1 MTLSELAG
9 FRLLRTLA
17 DSLGRIRDSRSGNA
31 ALIVALG
38 MPGLVG
44 GAGFAVDTAQW
55 YMWKREL
62 QFAVDQAAIAGALAR
77 ASADTEAT
85 YDARAR
91 QEYAANLSTIAGFA
105 ARSADIKVGLVNY
118 SGGVRNSVT
127 VSATATRSLP
137 FSSFLT
143 GKAATV
149 GAFAQASFKEGAS
162 FTSCLTAVSED
173 AEGAINIGGNSV
185 LTAACGMAALS
196 KSDRAITV
204 SGNPTIDAGWI
215 LAAGGIDDWFRTNT
229 DDIIMDYLEGLYDPF
244 KALSP
249 PNPAESQVSR
259 TYACVKGKTTTR
271 ANVRTDLDSTYTYY
285 KGHSPDTNGDGVLTS
300 AELAAATWQLQENAK
315 GKSKETS
322 GSTAS
327 MTVVENN
334 TVDGVTRTTTR
345 TIVKTNNSTGANAT
359 WEMKTTVTTMT
370 QSGTTATT
378 TPDQAT
384 VLPGTY
390 TDIHVGCTT
399 VFAPGVYVIDGG
411 GLKITGQ
418 YEVTGSGVMFV
429 LKNGAWIDIAGG
441 ANINLTAIT
450 ASQLI
455 AKGVPDSDANKL
467 AGMLVFEDRSS
478 PGSGKT
484 KLNGNSNTLLNGT
497 IYLPV
502 SAIDFAGTAGVSS
515 QCLMIAA
522 NTIKLTGTANM
533 TTFCPPNLS
542 NTVNVVNLKAGVKL
556 VA

>member
-1 MTLSELAG
+1 MTLSQVAG
-9 FRLLRTLA
+9 SGLLRIVA
-17 DSLGRIRDSRSGNA
+17 GAVGRLRENRNGNA

-38 MPGLVG
+38 MPALIG

-77 ASADTEAT
+77 SSTDTEAS

-91 QEYAANLSTIAGFA
+91 QEYAANISTVAGFA
-105 ARSADIKVGLVNY
+105 TRATEIKVGLVNY
-118 SGGVRNSVT
+118 SGGVKNSVT
-127 VSATATRSLP
+127 VSAEATRSLP

-143 GKAATV
+143 GKAATI
-149 GAFAQASFKEGAS
+149 GAFAQASFKEGAT

-173 AEGAINIGGNSV
+173 ADGAINIGGNSV

-204 SGNPTIDAGWI
+204 SGNPTIEAGWI
-215 LAAGGIDDWFRTNT
+215 LAAGGIDEWFRTNT
-229 DDIIMDYLEGLYDPF
+229 NDVIMEHLEGLYDPF

-249 PNPAESQVSR
+249 PNPAETQVNR
-259 TYACVKGKTTTR
+259 TYTCIKGKTTTR
-271 ANVRTDLDSTYTYY
+271 ANVRTDLDTTYTYY
-285 KGHSPDTNGDGVLTS
+285 KGFSPDTNGDGVLTS

-315 GKSKETS
+315 GKSRETS
-322 GSTAS
+322 STSSS
-327 MTVVENN
+327 MVLVENN
-334 TVDGVTRTTTR
+334 TVDGVTKTTTR

-359 WEMKTTVTTMT
+359 WEMKTTVTTTT
-370 QSGTTATT
+370 QSGTIATT

-399 VFAPGVYVIDGG
+399 VFAPGVYVINGG

-418 YEVTGSGVMFV
+418 HEVTGSGVMFV

-455 AKGVPDSDANKL
+455 AKGVPESDANKL
-467 AGMLVFEDRSS
+467 AGMLVFEDRNS
-478 PGSGKT
+478 PGSSKT
-484 KLNGNSNTLLNGT
+484 KLNGNANTLLNGT

-522 NTIKLTGTANM
+522 NTIRLTGTANM
-533 TTFCPPNLS
+533 ATFCPPGLS
-542 NTVNVVNLKAGVKL
+542 NSTNVVNLKASVKL

>member
-1 MTLSELAG
+1 MTHSQGAG
-9 FRLLRTLA
+9 SGLLRIVA
-17 DSLGRIRDSRSGNA
+17 GAVGRLRENRSGNA

-38 MPGLVG
+38 MPALIG

-77 ASADTEAT
+77 SSTDTEAS

-91 QEYAANLSTIAGFA
+91 QEYAANISTVAGFA
-105 ARSADIKVGLVNY
+105 TRPTEIKVGLVNY
-118 SGGVRNSVT
+118 SGGVKNSVT
-127 VSATATRSLP
+127 VSAEATRSLP

-143 GKAATV
+143 GKAATI
-149 GAFAQASFKEGAS
+149 GAFAQASFKEGAT

-173 AEGAINIGGNSV
+173 ADGAINIGGNSV

-204 SGNPTIDAGWI
+204 SGNPTIEAGWI
-215 LAAGGIDDWFRTNT
+215 LAAGGIDEWFRTNT
-229 DDIIMDYLEGLYDPF
+229 NDVIMEHLEGLYDPF

-249 PNPAESQVSR
+249 PNPAETQVNR
-259 TYACVKGKTTTR
+259 TYTCIKGKTTTR
-271 ANVRTDLDSTYTYY
+271 ANVRTDLDTTYTYY
-285 KGHSPDTNGDGVLTS
+285 KGFSPDTNGDGVLTS

-315 GKSKETS
+315 GKSRETS
-322 GSTAS
+322 STSSS
-327 MTVVENN
+327 MVLVENN
-334 TVDGVTRTTTR
+334 TVDGVTKTTTR

-359 WEMKTTVTTMT
+359 WEMKTTVTTTT
-370 QSGTTATT
+370 QSGTIATT

-399 VFAPGVYVIDGG
+399 VFAPGVYVINGG
-411 GLKITGQ
+411 GLKVTGQ

-455 AKGVPDSDANKL
+455 AKGVPESDANKL

-478 PGSGKT
+478 PGSSKT
-484 KLNGNSNTLLNGT
+484 KLNGNANTLLNGT

-522 NTIKLTGTANM
+522 NTIRLTGTANM
-533 TTFCPPNLS
+533 ATFCPPGLS
-542 NTVNVVNLKAGVKL
+542 NSTNVVNLKASVKL

>member
-1 MTLSELAG
+1 MLSAKG
-9 FRLLRTLA
+9 RPGSIRTITQVARGLW
-17 DSLGRIRDSRSGNA
+17 RSRGGNA
-31 ALIVALG
+31 ALMVALG
-38 MPGLVG
+38 MPALIG

-77 ASADTEAT
+77 SSTDTEAS
-85 YDARAR
+85 YDSRAR
-91 QEYAANLSTIAGFA
+91 QEYAANVSAVAGIAT
-105 ARSADIKVGLVNY
+105 RPADLKVGLVNY
-118 SGGVRNSVT
+118 SGGVKNSVT

-137 FSSFLT
+137 FSSLLT
-143 GKAATV
+143 GKAATIGV
-149 GAFAQASFKEGAS
+149 FAQASFKEGAS

-229 DDIIMDYLEGLYDPF
+229 DDIIMERLEGLYDPF

-249 PNPAESQVSR
+249 PNPAETQVTR
-259 TYACVKGKTTTR
+259 TYSCVKGKTTTR
-271 ANVRTDLDSTYTYY
+271 ANVRTDLDTTYTYY
-285 KGHSPDTNGDGVLTS
+285 KGFSPDTNGDGILTS

-315 GKSKETS
+315 GKSRETS
-322 GSTAS
+322 STTSS
-327 MTVVENN
+327 MVLVENN
-334 TVDGVTRTTTR
+334 TVDGVTKTTTR
-345 TIVKTNNSTGANAT
+345 TIIKTNSSTGANAT
-359 WEMKTTVTTMT
+359 WEMKTTVTTTT

-450 ASQLI
+450 ASQLT
-455 AKGVPDSDANKL
+455 AKGVSESDANKL
-467 AGMLVFEDRSS
+467 AGMLVFEDRNS

-484 KLNGNSNTLLNGT
+484 KLNGNTNTLLNGT
-497 IYLPV
+497 IYLPI

-522 NTIKLTGTANM
+522 NTIRLTGTANM
-533 TTFCPPNLS
+533 TTFCPSGLN
-542 NTVNVVNLKAGVKL
+542 NTVNVVNLKASVKL